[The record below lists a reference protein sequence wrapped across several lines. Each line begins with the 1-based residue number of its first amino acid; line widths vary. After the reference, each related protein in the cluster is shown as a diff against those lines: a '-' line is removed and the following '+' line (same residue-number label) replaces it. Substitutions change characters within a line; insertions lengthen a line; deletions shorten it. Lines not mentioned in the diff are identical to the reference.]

1 MTMTSCS
8 STPIISPSNGTLT
21 TYIIT
26 KLSLS
31 IYGTSSLTLNEDV
44 NAKTTVN
51 IIKTAL
57 TKIDSSCPRSAPTY
71 SSISST

>member
-1 MTMTSCS
+1 MTMSSCY
-8 STPIISPSNGTLT
+8 STPIISPSNRTLT
-21 TYIIT
+21 TLIIT

-31 IYGTSSLTLNEDV
+31 IYETSSLTFDEDV

-51 IIKTAL
+51 IIKTVL